1 MVATS
6 APRCRENRP
15 VRVHPRQI
23 PLFLLLFS
31 SIFSSYVYPVDLFAA
46 NDQLCVVD
54 IAKGKVY
61 GFVALTSEA
70 QAVLVSIVTLGALVC
85 AVLAMAV

>member
-1 MVATS
+1 MRTGLSESIPARF
-6 APRCRENRP
+6 PYFCCFP
-15 VRVHPRQI
+15 
-23 PLFLLLFS
+23 PLFF
-31 SIFSSYVYPVDLFAA
+31 SYVYPVDLFAA